1 MNRDQIPPGTVEKT
15 HRFRKGT
22 WAFKLKRLPS
32 IIPLKY
38 KYLYFVCRNIK
49 SEGVE
54 YLENFSPIVQ
64 LSTIFIELTMILST
78 NCHTKY
84 VDCTIVF
91 AQVNLKE
98 DIYIE
103 PTRGFGGAYVF
114 SKVLRII
121 RGIYGILQSPQ
132 TLFDKLLVGL
142 LEHGSIQ

>member
-1 MNRDQIPPGTVEKT
+1 MNHNDIHTVPGVKP
-15 HRFRKGT
+15 RRVLKGT

-54 YLENFSPIVQ
+54 YLENYSPIVQ
-64 LSTIFIELTMILST
+64 WSTVFIELTMILST